1 MKSLLVVFEPDDD
14 GWWAVS
20 IPEVK
25 GVRSDGRTLDEARR
39 RIRQAL
45 AAADDLGW
53 TEERAAKVAL
63 REDVRLPERIWR
75 LMSDRHRALAA
86 LEAAAVD
93 VERTTNELVRRLILE
108 NRRSLRDVAALLG
121 LSHGRIH
128 QILLGGT
135 PLKGQ
140 RKDRRS
146 AANRGRP
153 SPALRKGRRA

>member
-14 GWWAVS
+14 GWWAAS
-20 IPEVK
+20 IPELK

-45 AAADDLGW
+45 ASADDLGW
-53 TEERAAKVAL
+53 TEERAEKVAL

-75 LMSDRHRALAA
+75 LMSDRLRALAA

-93 VERTTNELVRRLILE
+93 VERTTNELVRRLVLE
-108 NRRSLRDVAALLG
+108 DARSLRDVAALLG
-121 LSHGRIH
+121 LSHGRVH
-128 QILLGGT
+128 QILLGGR
-135 PLKGQ
+135 PPKGQ

-153 SPALRKGRRA
+153 SPALRKGRSG